1 MNKLAVIYLL
11 LLVTISA
18 CQEEEPDQ
26 SDVNQINTSQRTTLI
41 NDDFSQ
47 KNLNWEAY
55 SGQWKFQKGTL
66 IQTSENDDFPVIL
79 LENAPLTDVDVQV
92 RFKPIS
98 GKIDASGGIIFRAE
112 DEDNYYIV
120 RANALENNFR
130 LYTFV
135 DGYRHQLAS
144 TTVTPP
150 ALGKFST
157 MRVITKGNHI
167 QAFLNDKLELD
178 YHDDT
183 FKQGYV
189 GLWTKADS
197 ITEFD
202 DFKLIK

>member
-26 SDVNQINTSQRTTLI
+26 SDVNKINTSQRTTLI

-92 RFKPIS
+92 LFKPIS

>member
-26 SDVNQINTSQRTTLI
+26 SDVNKINTSQRTTLI

-79 LENAPLTDVDVQV
+79 LENAPLTDIDVQV

>member
-26 SDVNQINTSQRTTLI
+26 SDVNKINTSQRTTLI

-47 KNLNWEAY
+47 KNLNWKAY

-66 IQTSENDDFPVIL
+66 IQTSENEDFPVIL

>member
-26 SDVNQINTSQRTTLI
+26 SDVNKINTSQRTTLI

-47 KNLNWEAY
+47 KNLNWKAY

-92 RFKPIS
+92 LFKPIS

>member
-26 SDVNQINTSQRTTLI
+26 SDVNKINTSQRTTLI

-47 KNLNWEAY
+47 KNLNWKAY
-55 SGQWKFQKGTL
+55 SGQWKFQKGSL
-66 IQTSENDDFPVIL
+66 IQTSENEDFPVIL

-92 RFKPIS
+92 LFKPIS